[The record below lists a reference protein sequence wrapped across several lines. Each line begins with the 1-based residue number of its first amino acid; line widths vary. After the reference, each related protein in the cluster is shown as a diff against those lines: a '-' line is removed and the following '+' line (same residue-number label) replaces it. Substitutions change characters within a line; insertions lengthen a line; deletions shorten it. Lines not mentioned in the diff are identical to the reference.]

1 MVLLKVIRMAVVN
14 HRPLGRSVL
23 NRRRRIGVLDGVKHG
38 IEQMRSNYDMTRPDL
53 GHGLFGGIL
62 ALDLF
67 SFGLFGFRPVSHK
80 DAVAEPFFLR
90 TF

>member
-1 MVLLKVIRMAVVN
+1 M
-14 HRPLGRSVL
+14 

-38 IEQMRSNYDMTRPDL
+38 IEQMRPNHDMTRPDL
-53 GHGLFGGIL
+53 GHRLFGGIL

-67 SFGLFGFRPVSHK
+67 SFGLFGFRPVSNE

-90 TF
+90 AFQGG